1 MVTSINNKKYLVH
14 ADTPMC
20 NVGISVHIYIL
31 TYYHPVLPSANT
43 YFVNKPGKLG

>member
-20 NVGISVHIYIL
+20 NVGISVHIYIS
-31 TYYHPVLPSANT
+31 TY
-43 YFVNKPGKLG
+43 